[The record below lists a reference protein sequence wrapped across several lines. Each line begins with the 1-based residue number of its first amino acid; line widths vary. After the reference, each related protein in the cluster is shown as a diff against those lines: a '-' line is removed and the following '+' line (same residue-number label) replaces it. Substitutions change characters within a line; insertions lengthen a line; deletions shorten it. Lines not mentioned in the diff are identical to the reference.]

1 MNQPKTTWS
10 TIALLLVIFM
20 AFIIGPM
27 SASATSGNL
36 IPNGD
41 FQNGREGELPDGW
54 SLRAARPELAP
65 VFKLATEGVR
75 QMLLATGGGNPDC
88 VGLLTTKAP
97 VTLGKTYLFQ
107 VTFRISDD
115 LNPQEHLLF
124 QCFGNNAANGI
135 FEFKRL
141 KNRWVK
147 GSVKIKY
154 FGEGDSKADVR
165 IVFRLSANGKA
176 WIKNISLTE
185 TDPVEPRWV
194 KVACTKG
201 GMNAHTMPVVLDAVG
216 KAKVD
221 LVLLPEYCRGGRH
234 PETVPGP
241 SSRLLSEKAKQHRMY
256 VAAGIVRKDEKAG
269 RIYNTL
275 LLYDRQGKLVGMYD
289 KLHPYSPEINDQGIT
304 PGSAVPVFQTDFGKV
319 GAIICYDSWFNDVIQ
334 LQALKG
340 AEMILFPAA
349 GFYRSIMPARA
360 ADNGVRIVASAWNQC
375 GMWDTGGRD
384 VQDPKADWTV
394 VFAPG
399 DAFKD
404 VTETNAAGK
413 SILMTTFD
421 MNFSPA
427 ASYNGGTMMAAPA
440 GKRNKANQKIYL
452 EDEIKKA
459 RQRWWT
465 E

>member
-1 MNQPKTTWS
+1 MRIRMKQQLFW
-10 TIALLLVIFM
+10 VIIL
-20 AFIIGPM
+20 AVAGAARAET
-27 SASATSGNL
+27 ASPGNL
-36 IPNGD
+36 IPNGN
-41 FQNGREGELPDGW
+41 FQKGSVGELPDGW
-54 SLRAARPELAP
+54 SLRAARAELAP
-65 VFKLATEGVR
+65 VFKLAKVDDQ

-88 VGLLTTKAP
+88 VGFLTTKAP
-97 VTLGKTYLFQ
+97 ITLGKTYLFEAM
-107 VTFRISDD
+107 FKISDD

-124 QCFGNNAANGI
+124 QSFGNNAANGI

-154 FGEGDSKADVR
+154 FGEGDSNADVR

-185 TDPVEPRWV
+185 TAPVKPRWV
-194 KVACTKG
+194 KVACTNSG
-201 GMNAHTMPVVLDAVG
+201 GTLNAHTAPVVLDAVG

-221 LVLLPEYCRGGRH
+221 LVLLPEYCRGGFN
-234 PETVPGP
+234 PEPVPGP
-241 SSRLLSEKAKQHRMY
+241 SSRLFSEKARQYRMY
-256 VAAGIVRKDEKAG
+256 VAGGIVRKDEKAG

-289 KLHPYSPEINDQGIT
+289 KLHPYSPEVNDKGVT
-304 PGSAVPVFQTDFGKV
+304 PGSAVPVFETDFGKV

-334 LQALKG
+334 LQTLKG
-340 AEMILFPAA
+340 AEMILLPAA
-349 GFYRSIMPARA
+349 GFYRSLMPARA